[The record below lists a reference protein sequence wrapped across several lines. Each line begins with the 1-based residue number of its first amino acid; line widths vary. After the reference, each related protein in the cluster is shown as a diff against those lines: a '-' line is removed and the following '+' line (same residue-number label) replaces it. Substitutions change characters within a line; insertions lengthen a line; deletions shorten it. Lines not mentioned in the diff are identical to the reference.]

1 MQPQSHG
8 STEKYNLSGGFQEE
22 NIEYYGVYGN
32 ISEEQT
38 YVSDREETTQVW
50 VKDTMNVPGLLL
62 SLS

>member
-1 MQPQSHG
+1 MQPPSHG

-38 YVSDREETTQVW
+38 MCLIEKKQLRCE
-50 VKDTMNVPGLLL
+50 
-62 SLS
+62 

>member
-1 MQPQSHG
+1 MQPPSHG

-38 YVSDREETTQVW
+38 YVSDREETTQV
-50 VKDTMNVPGLLL
+50 
-62 SLS
+62 